1 MSAPEEKELSEKLD
15 SALSM
20 ESSSDNVAEG
30 LYTSELRGS
39 DQSGEGTYKVPY
51 KTILQAMMRYGKEPF
66 PVIYQDSKPDS
77 EEAKSGKK
85 YEPVAK
91 SQLKKMT
98 KLWKQEVRKAADKE
112 KRDKE

>member
-1 MSAPEEKELSEKLD
+1 MSESEEAQLSDKLD
-15 SALSM
+15 SAM
-20 ESSSDNVAEG
+20 TIGKESTEAGGAGD

-39 DQSGEGTYKVPY
+39 DESGEGTYKVPY

-85 YEPVAK
+85 FTRNR
-91 SQLKKMT
+91 QT
-98 KLWKQEVRKAADKE
+98 
-112 KRDKE
+112 

>member
-1 MSAPEEKELSEKLD
+1 MSESEVAQLSDKLD
-15 SALSM
+15 AAMAIGREESA
-20 ESSSDNVAEG
+20 EAVGAGD

-85 YEPVAK
+85 FARNR
-91 SQLKKMT
+91 QT
-98 KLWKQEVRKAADKE
+98 
-112 KRDKE
+112 